1 MPRRYI
7 HSTTMVGS
15 SVDSDAD
22 ELRELVKVAA
32 ERGIM
37 AQSFEDELAARTGFE
52 NPVRRWFQVGEAPN
66 GLVRRI
72 ILSNA
77 KDLIA
82 SR

>member
-7 HSTTMVGS
+7 HSTTMIGS
-15 SVDSDAD
+15 SVASDAT
-22 ELRELVKVAA
+22 ELRELGKIAA
-32 ERGIM
+32 ERGIKPKT
-37 AQSFEDELAARTGFE
+37 FEDELAARTGFE
-52 NPVRRWFQVGEAPN
+52 DSVRNWFQVGEAPN

-82 SR
+82 TR